1 MFYIILIGES
11 GHESHAKP
19 GHARTDTMGLHLGR
33 SMTHYGIQAGTTR
46 QPTGQAGRVKIGVL
60 PTCPFSTFH
69 LASPAIVR
77 GRKTNRVRHLHG
89 YIKAV
94 SQLVSCRRKKQT
106 P

>member
-1 MFYIILIGES
+1 MNHTLN
-11 GHESHAKP
+11 
-19 GHARTDTMGLHLGR
+19 RDMLGLTRWAYTYR

-69 LASPAIVR
+69 LASPAIVG